1 MCHLSSP
8 NVVVDRDAASLPLA
22 LLSPSFG
29 GIVPISGHTKLWLCH
44 AQALPL
50 LSESTDQN
58 PRAVGIPFSSTQ
70 YDQLKLQTLELW
82 CRQQQKLGN
91 LPASAADQYQIMRED
106 HDLGIDAFMAEA
118 MRLSPN
124 VTSTQAL
131 RLLQACI

>member
-1 MCHLSSP
+1 MPCSDLCLYYLNLRTKIPAQLEFPS
-8 NVVVDRDAASLPLA
+8 SLP
-22 LLSPSFG
+22 
-29 GIVPISGHTKLWLCH
+29 
-44 AQALPL
+44 
-50 LSESTDQN
+50 N
-58 PRAVGIPFSSTQ
+58 

-124 VTSTQAL
+124 VTPTQTL
-131 RLLQACI
+131 NLLQACIQIMLKSSGTNRSV